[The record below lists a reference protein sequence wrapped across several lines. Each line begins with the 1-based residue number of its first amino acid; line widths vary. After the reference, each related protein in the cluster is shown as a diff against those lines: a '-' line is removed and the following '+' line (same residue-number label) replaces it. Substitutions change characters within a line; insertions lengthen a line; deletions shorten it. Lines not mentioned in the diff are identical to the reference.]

1 MENTGNNTSF
11 FGGPGGQK
19 ARKKERV
26 GQLKYCEKERN
37 DRPRT
42 SSIVSRRTT
51 DADGQQLTTP
61 KHVSSNDV
69 IATSPWSDTIGAKN
83 SHYLFS
89 PSYLEFFKVLWT
101 DSLLIK
107 AVAHFILVCL
117 LDELTERPREE
128 MTS

>member
-26 GQLKYCEKERN
+26 GQLNYCEKERN
-37 DRPRT
+37 DGPRT
-42 SSIVSRRTT
+42 SSIVSRRT

-69 IATSPWSDTIGAKN
+69 IATSPWSDTIGAKIL
-83 SHYLFS
+83 SIC
-89 PSYLEFFKVLWT
+89 
-101 DSLLIK
+101 SLLQIR
-107 AVAHFILVCL
+107 AHIWNFSWHCG
-117 LDELTERPREE
+117 
-128 MTS
+128 